1 MRKQEKIYYCQP
13 VFRPPS
19 EAYSLLIQLT
29 EGCTFKCDFCVSN
42 LRKNFIVREI
52 DDVKHDISIAKKIYG
67 PNVRRIFFLDGNAMV
82 TPTEKL
88 MEIIKYANKVFPHL
102 ERCSVYAHAKD
113 ILKKSDEQLMQL
125 SEAGLKLAYVGFE
138 SGYDELLKSINK
150 HALKNDY
157 IEASKKL
164 FAANI
169 TLSATLISGLG
180 GADNPELSKKHAI
193 ESADLINKICPED
206 DRIWYIAFLT
216 LMIPP
221 GTEIFKRKSKGEF
234 EEMNSIEILQE
245 LKLFIEN
252 IKFQNDNAN
261 CVFRSNHAS
270 NYLPIKGILARD
282 KDKIISTINYGL
294 NNPEILRPAFY
305 RGL

>member
-19 EAYSLLIQLT
+19 EGYSLLIQLT

-52 DDVKHDISIAKKIYG
+52 DDVKHDINIAKKIYG

-169 TLSATLISGLG
+169 TLSATLICGLG
-180 GADNPELSKKHAI
+180 GADNPEISKKHAL

-234 EEMNSIEILQE
+234 QEMNSIEILQE

>member
-1 MRKQEKIYYCQP
+1 MPLNEKIYYCQP

-42 LRKNFIVREI
+42 LRKKFIVRKS
-52 DDVKHDISIAKKIYG
+52 DDVKHDINIAKKIYG
-67 PNVRRIFFLDGNAMV
+67 PNIRRIFFLDGNAMV

-88 MEIIKYANKVFPHL
+88 MEVIKYANKIFPHL

-113 ILKKSDEQLMQL
+113 ILKKTDEQLMQL

-150 HALKNDY
+150 HALKKDY

-169 TLSATLISGLG
+169 TLSATLISGLA
-180 GADNPELSKKHAI
+180 GADNPELSKKHAL
-193 ESADLINKICPED
+193 ESADLITKICPED

-216 LMIPP
+216 LMIPQ

-234 EEMNSIEILQE
+234 KEMNSIEILQE

-252 IKFQNDNAN
+252 IEFQNNKAN

-294 NNPEILRPAFY
+294 KNPEILRPAFY

>member
-1 MRKQEKIYYCQP
+1 MYYCQP

-42 LRKNFIVREI
+42 LRKKFIVRKS
-52 DDVKHDISIAKKIYG
+52 DDVKHDINIAKKIYG
-67 PNVRRIFFLDGNAMV
+67 PNIRRIFFLDGNAMV

-88 MEIIKYANKVFPHL
+88 MEVIKYANKIFPHL

-113 ILKKSDEQLMQL
+113 ILKKTDEQLMQL

-150 HALKNDY
+150 HALKKDY

-169 TLSATLISGLG
+169 TLSATLISGLA
-180 GADNPELSKKHAI
+180 GADNPELSKKHAL
-193 ESADLINKICPED
+193 ESADLITKICPED

-216 LMIPP
+216 LMIPQ

-234 EEMNSIEILQE
+234 KEMNSIEILQE

-252 IKFQNDNAN
+252 IEFQNNKAN

-294 NNPEILRPAFY
+294 KNPEILRPAFY